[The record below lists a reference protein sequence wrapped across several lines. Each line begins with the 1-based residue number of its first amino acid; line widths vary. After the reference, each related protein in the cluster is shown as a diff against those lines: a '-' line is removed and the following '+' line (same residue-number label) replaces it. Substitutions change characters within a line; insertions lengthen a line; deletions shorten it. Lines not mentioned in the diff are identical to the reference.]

1 MKTKY
6 LFIILMGCIL
16 FTTLFVVFKSP
27 APETEKTKISSETVQ
42 NLFSEKNVDIQP
54 ANIQVKGEQ
63 LEIIVPFSLSPILTR
78 QLYAME
84 EIDVKL
90 AIPKEVAQFSSIKN
104 PSLLLSD
111 NEYYTLSNNR
121 RICVFNLPLKKGL
134 DPNKVAASIA
144 QSSPQFD
151 LTFIQTGKDITV
163 AHFSDI
169 NGKITTKKS

>member
-16 FTTLFVVFKSP
+16 STTLFVVFKNP
-27 APETEKTKISSETVQ
+27 APETEKTQISPETVQ
-42 NLFSEKNVDIQP
+42 NLFSEKNIDIQP
-54 ANIQVKGEQ
+54 ANIHVEGDQ
-63 LEIIVPFSLSPILTR
+63 LEIIIPFSLSPILTR

-90 AIPKEVAQFSSIKN
+90 AVPKEIAQYSSLKD
-104 PSLLLSD
+104 STLLLSD
-111 NEYYTLSNNR
+111 NKYYTLSNNQR
-121 RICVFNLPLKKGL
+121 VCVFNLPLKKEL
-134 DPNKVAASIA
+134 DPKKVAASIA

-151 LTFIQTGKDITV
+151 LTFIQAGQDITV

-169 NGKITTKKS
+169 DGKIATKKS